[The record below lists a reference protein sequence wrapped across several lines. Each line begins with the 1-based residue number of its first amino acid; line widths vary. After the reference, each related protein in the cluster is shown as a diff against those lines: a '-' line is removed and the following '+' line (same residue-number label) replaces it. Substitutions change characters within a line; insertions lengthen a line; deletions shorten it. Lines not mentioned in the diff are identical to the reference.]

1 MDKKTE
7 NRFRVGLVILSVALP
22 LLAAEIYVRLKSPY
36 GYWTPAIER
45 ARTFP
50 YTGSV
55 FCRYVFEEKERIV
68 REGHVEYPI
77 NALGYRGR
85 PFAEVKPAN
94 TLRVL
99 VYGGSTVLDL
109 AASGDMDWPH
119 QIEQV
124 LRERGIDH
132 VEAINAGIS
141 GYTTSDCLGRL
152 YSEGHRLSPDYVVL
166 YDTWNDLK
174 YFRFKEPI
182 LRIFKPYRPDP
193 RLDYHGWGDRL
204 MCHVSQ
210 LYVRLRNRF
219 LSRKYRMGAE
229 GVVPEGPMPAPI
241 QTAALKQYRLNLEL
255 FVDCA
260 RNIGAVPLLMTEA
273 RLITRDLP
281 DSARKKIPYEYTL
294 FDHDT
299 LLNAYEEADR
309 IIKEVGREKNVEVID
324 VAAFMSGNERLLY
337 DHVHTTAAGSR
348 KLAELVAGHI
358 EKTLPAH

>member
-1 MDKKTE
+1 MI
-7 NRFRVGLVILSVALP
+7 LLLLSVLLTLLP
-22 LLAAEIYVRLKSPY
+22 FEIWIRLFSQY
-36 GYWTPAIER
+36 GYWTPEIER

-55 FCRYVFEEKERIV
+55 FCRYVFEEKERVI
-68 REGHVEYPI
+68 REGDIEYPI

-85 PFAEVKPAN
+85 AFQVEKPSS
-94 TLRVL
+94 TVRIL

-109 AASGDMDWPH
+109 AASGDSDWPH
-119 QIEQV
+119 QIRKV
-124 LRERGIDH
+124 LRERGIEN
-132 VEAINAGIS
+132 VEVINAGVS
-141 GYTTSDCLGRL
+141 GYTTFDCLGRL

-193 RLDYHGWGDRL
+193 RLVYHGWADRL

-219 LSRKYRMGAE
+219 LSKRYRMGVE
-229 GVVPEGPMPAPI
+229 GVIPEGPIPAQI
-241 QTAALKQYRLNLEL
+241 QGAALDQYRLNLEL

-273 RLITRDLP
+273 RLITPDLP
-281 DSARKKIPYEYTL
+281 DSARKRIPYEYTL
-294 FDHDT
+294 FDHET
-299 LLNAYEEADR
+299 LLKAYEQADR
-309 IIKEVGREKNVEVID
+309 IIKEVGREKKVDVID
-324 VAAFMSGNERLLY
+324 AAAVISGNEQLLY
-337 DHVHTTAAGSR
+337 DHVHTTAQGSR
-348 KLAELVAGHI
+348 RLAELAAESV
-358 EKTLPAH
+358 EKSLSKR

>member
-1 MDKKTE
+1 MDQKTE
-7 NRFRVGLVILSVALP
+7 NRFKLGLVILSIALP

-36 GYWTPAIER
+36 GYWTPTIER

-55 FCRYVFEEKERIV
+55 FCRYVFEEKERVV
-68 REGHVEYPI
+68 REGDVEYPI

-85 PFAEVKPAN
+85 TFQVEKPSN
-94 TLRVL
+94 TVRVL

-109 AASGDMDWPH
+109 AASGDTDWPH

-124 LRERGIDH
+124 LRERGIEN
-132 VEAINAGIS
+132 VEVINAGIS
-141 GYTTSDCLGRL
+141 GYTTFDCLGRL

-193 RLDYHGWGDRL
+193 RLVYHGWADRL

-219 LSRKYRMGAE
+219 LSRQFRMGAE
-229 GVVPEGPMPAPI
+229 GIIPTGEMPAKI
-241 QTAALKQYRLNLEL
+241 QQPALDQYRLNLKL

-273 RLITRDLP
+273 RLTTPDLP
-281 DSARKKIPYEYTL
+281 DSARKKIPYEYTM
-294 FDHDT
+294 FDHKG

-309 IIKEVGREKNVEVID
+309 IIKEVGREKKVDVID
-324 VAAFMSGNERLLY
+324 ASAVLSGDERLLY
-337 DHVHTTAAGSR
+337 DHVHTTAKGSK
-348 KLAELVAGHI
+348 KLAELVAGYL
-358 EKTLPAH
+358 EKSLSAQ